1 MGSRLLHPL
10 EVVLCFSAG
19 GRMTRRGRRARAD
32 AGEGGH
38 GRAHVGADVV
48 VAILVAN
55 RQVRSVVG
63 K

>member
-1 MGSRLLHPL
+1 MGGRLLHPL
-10 EVVLCFSAG
+10 DVVFGFSAG

-38 GRAHVGADVV
+38 GRAHVGADVL
-48 VAILVAN
+48 VAILVAK